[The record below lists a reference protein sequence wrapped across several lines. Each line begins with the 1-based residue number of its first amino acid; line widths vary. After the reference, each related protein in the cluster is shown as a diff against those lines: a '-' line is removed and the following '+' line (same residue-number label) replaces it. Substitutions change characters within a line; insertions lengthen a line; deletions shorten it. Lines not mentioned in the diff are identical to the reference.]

1 MNKKANL
8 REKSVPEFYFALF
21 MGLLSALAYSPALK
35 GEFVW
40 DDELYVSGNA
50 LLGNLSLQGL
60 QEIFSTF
67 VSGNYHPLT
76 ILSLALEFP
85 FAGKSTF
92 LFHLTNL
99 ILHGLNTAL
108 LWMLLAQ
115 KLSLPKP
122 SVILITLLFG
132 IHPMHTESV
141 AWISE
146 RKDVLYGFFYL
157 LALYTALDDNTPRH
171 RGLMIVFF
179 ICSALSKAVAVTF
192 PIVWM
197 LAEAYRKPEGL
208 VSILKKEAL
217 WIGLLLTLSLG
228 TGILAI
234 IAQDTSI
241 RDYKIYTLTDNF
253 FVGCYAL
260 LFYPIKTLLPIQLS
274 AFYPYYEKTGA
285 LPPLPYL
292 LSPVLLLGIAGLLW
306 KFKTR
311 VPELA
316 QGALLYLALILPV
329 AQFLPVG
336 NAVAADRYAYLASWG
351 IAWML
356 TAVLRLPIQ
365 SYLKPAGIVLTA
377 GLFLMTWERSKVWLT
392 TVSLWE
398 DVIEKEESVPLAWYN
413 LGNHYLDLK
422 QPDKAIPYFE
432 KARSFNP
439 QTLLHPNYVHSWN
452 NLANAKLQKKEYAEA
467 ENLYIK
473 ILEMDSLYTGAYV
486 NLGNLY
492 NESNQPDKAIGYF
505 KKALSQQPGHTGIM
519 INLALAYFK
528 SNQFEAALQLYDEL
542 LQLQPRDATMHHQKG
557 LCLASMNRFEEAK
570 AEYFTSLN
578 QDPNLLI
585 AKMNLAVLM
594 NQTGKSDSAIL
605 LLKEA
610 AKSGYPG
617 AQEALRSNGL
627 SW

>member
-157 LALYTALDDNTPRH
+157 LALYTALDGNTPRH

-208 VSILKKEAL
+208 LSILKKEAL

-306 KFKTR
+306 KLKTR

-432 KARSFNP
+432 KARRFNP